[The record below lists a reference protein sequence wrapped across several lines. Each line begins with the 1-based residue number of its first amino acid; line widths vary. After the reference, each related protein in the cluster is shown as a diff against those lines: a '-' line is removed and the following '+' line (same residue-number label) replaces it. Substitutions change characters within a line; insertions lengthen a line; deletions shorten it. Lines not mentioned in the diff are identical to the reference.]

1 MKVSLLISVFCILL
15 VSMFAKAQESD
26 QVQSDPLLIKEDNNL
41 KIFQVRR
48 VIALSDDEQN
58 PKEFFIN
65 GGTDLGIKAGYTVEV
80 TRRDSFYDS
89 LRNQNI
95 GDMLIPVG
103 RVKIIHA
110 SRQMSVARI
119 DKVYS
124 SSDRPSLEFET
135 FLVGDRLDVSTLK
148 SSKSAVKGSK
158 SGSMEEGET
167 VASSHSKGQTMGSSG
182 YKATNNQAGRGVAR
196 VKKKKM
202 KEMTLG
208 AFGDDEIVELSAGDP
223 VAAPVIQ

>member
-1 MKVSLLISVFCILL
+1 MKVSLLISIFCVLL
-15 VSMFAKAQESD
+15 VSMFAEAEENS

-48 VIALSDDEQN
+48 VIALSDDEEN

-65 GGTDLGIKAGYTVEV
+65 GGTDLGIKPGYTVEV

-89 LRNQNI
+89 LRNQSI

-124 SSDRPSLEFET
+124 SNDRPSLEFET

-148 SSKSAVKGSK
+148 SAKSAQLGSGSK
-158 SGSMEEGET
+158 SMGESQDEGS
-167 VASSHSKGQTMGSSG
+167 VASSNTKPKTT
-182 YKATNNQAGRGVAR
+182 KNQPKRGVAR

-223 VAAPVIQ
+223 VSAPVIQ